1 MVRSQTTKSDKNSI
15 SFSLSGIMVITLC
28 CGCSNPGSIPGWD
41 IDLKSIFFI
50 KPFKTNK
57 LIKIINE

>member
-28 CGCSNPGSIPGWD
+28 CGRSNPGSIPGWD
-41 IDLKSIFFI
+41 IDL
-50 KPFKTNK
+50 
-57 LIKIINE
+57 